1 MEGLIADFYT
11 NFDKFL
17 LVFTRMTGLF
27 ILSPVFGRRNVPPY
41 LKIGF
46 CFLVSIVIVDMVP
59 GTGNILSEN
68 LLRFAIN
75 IGGEL
80 FVGLIIGYMTTL
92 TFYTLFTAGQ
102 IIDVQIGF
110 GIVNVLDP
118 QNDTQ
123 VPVIGNFLFIL
134 ALLLFFT
141 ANGHH
146 MLINFLYE
154 SYTLLPVGQINIEYN
169 MVFTILEIFI
179 GTFIIAVKLAVPILA
194 ALILTEA
201 ALGILDRTV
210 PQLNMLVVG
219 MPLRIIVGLLA
230 LYFIMPLFV
239 ALMEYIFDDMY
250 SNITVVFRGLAGELK

>member
-1 MEGLIADFYT
+1 MEGLLSEFYV
-11 NFDKFL
+11 NFGKFL

-46 CFLVSIVIVDMVP
+46 CFLVSIIIVDIVP
-59 GTGNILSEN
+59 GADNILGEN
-68 LLRFAIN
+68 LLGFSIN

-80 FVGLIIGYMTTL
+80 LVGLIIGYITTL

-102 IIDVQIGF
+102 IIDAQIGF
-110 GIVNVLDP
+110 GIVNVVDP
-118 QNDTQ
+118 QNDIQ
-123 VPVIGNFLFIL
+123 VPMVGNFLFIL
-134 ALLLFFT
+134 ALLLFFI

-169 MVFTILEIFI
+169 MVFTILKIFI
-179 GTFIIAVKLAVPILA
+179 GTFMIAVKLAVPILA
-194 ALILTEA
+194 ALLLTET
-201 ALGILDRTV
+201 ALGILARTV
-210 PQLNMLVVG
+210 PHLNIFVVG
-219 MPLRIIVGLLA
+219 MPLRIIIGVLT

-250 SNITVVFRGLAGELK
+250 SNITVVLRGLAGD